1 MIKAGAASFT
11 PAAVTQHHNRQAGMS
26 IQSYLDELADE
37 RTPLRTARLSRLS
50 HLEGADRDRFVTGW
64 PALPPPRR
72 VAVLERIT
80 ELADDNPELNF
91 DTVFT
96 TALRDHDAA
105 VRRLAI
111 EGLWEDQERE
121 VIPDFVDL
129 VQRDPDE
136 SVRST
141 AALALGRFVLLGEYG
156 DVRPR
161 DLVLVTDTL
170 RSVAADPA
178 ESPDV
183 RGRAV
188 EALGASSQPWARDLI
203 EDAYSSGDDRMVA
216 SALHAMGRSADSYWL
231 PTLLQELDSGDPV
244 LRYEA
249 AGALGA
255 IGDDEAVPYLAEHL
269 DDEDGEVQEAA
280 IASLGEIGGD
290 DAIAAL
296 RSRLQM
302 DGVAQQDAIE
312 AALEQAEFGN
322 DPLGLRP

>member
-1 MIKAGAASFT
+1 MIRRALGAE
-11 PAAVTQHHNRQAGMS
+11 PPPVAVTSTRQAAMS
-26 IQSYLDELADE
+26 MQSYLDEIADE
-37 RTPLRTARLSRLS
+37 RTPLRTARLSLLS
-50 HLEGADRDRFVTGW
+50 HLDGEDRERFADRW
-64 PALPPPRR
+64 PGLPPARR
-72 VAVLERIT
+72 LAVLERIT

-91 DTVFT
+91 DAVYT
-96 TALRDHDAA
+96 TALRDSEPAA
-105 VRRLAI
+105 RRLAI
-111 EGLWEDQERE
+111 EGLWEDQERD
-121 VIPDFVDL
+121 VIPDFVRL
-129 VQRDPDE
+129 VRDDPDE

-170 RSVAADPA
+170 RGVATDPA

-188 EALGASSQPWARDLI
+188 EAAGASSQPWARDLI
-203 EDAYSSGDDRMVA
+203 EEAYSSGDDRLVA
-216 SALHAMGRSADSYWL
+216 SAVHAMGRSADSYWL
-231 PTLLQELDSGDPV
+231 PTLLQELDSGDPL

-255 IGDDEAVPYLAEHL
+255 IGDDEAVAFLAEHL
-269 DDEDGEVQEAA
+269 DDEDSEVQEAA
-280 IASLGEIGGD
+280 IAALGEIGGD
-290 DAIAAL
+290 DAITVL
-296 RSRLQM
+296 RNRLQL
-302 DGVAQQDAIE
+302 DGASHQDALE